1 MTIKTFDIL
10 KMLENQIHTGYG
22 LSIFKGYKAI
32 DKYGVEKIIDELYSN
47 LPEDVKQARE
57 YLKNQNIEIASNKD
71 NIYDSIKNFEIGM
84 DSGFSVSSQYVIIK
98 VREIENLLNQIYKNL
113 PNELIKAKNM
123 DK

>member
-32 DKYGVEKIIDELYSN
+32 DKYGVEKIINELYSN

-57 YLKNQNIEIASNKD
+57 YLKNQNIEISSNKD

>member
-57 YLKNQNIEIASNKD
+57 YLKNQNIEISSNKD